1 MKLVFCM
8 WLKISRSNKF
18 IQSFQV
24 TEVRRVQ
31 RNSKQQVTMSL
42 HMKLIRMNLGMKF
55 IFCM

>member
-42 HMKLIRMNLGMKF
+42 HMKLIRMNLGMN
-55 IFCM
+55 